1 MKKKMIAVVLAGAT
15 LVATGAYAQESVYD
29 KYVKTNVY
37 DASGK
42 VIGQTRV
49 GTVSLPEAKN
59 SKMTMDQ
66 VYEELM
72 KKMEMVPLYKET
84 TVKRDQ
90 KGKIVT
96 STAKEWYSPL
106 DKGYRIEEKDN
117 TGVVTYNVFNGK
129 SSLTY
134 REGAKSASEI
144 TAASEQK
151 VVNNDV
157 FYLRELKNNHQLQF
171 LGEETINNRATY
183 HIMAIPTEK
192 DDLQVEMWMDKET
205 GVAMKSITTVFGLQ
219 GITEVTKLDFYPEF
233 TKGLFELT
241 MPSDVKVYKDMQFAP
256 QK

>member
-29 KYVKTNVY
+29 KYMKTNVHN
-37 DASGK
+37 ANGE

-49 GTVSLPEAKN
+49 ATGSMPEVKN

-66 VYEELM
+66 VYEELL

-90 KGKIVT
+90 EGKIAI
-96 STAKEWYSPL
+96 STAKEWYNPL
-106 DKGYRIEEKDN
+106 DRGYRIEEKDH

-129 SSLTY
+129 SSINY

-144 TAASEQK
+144 TASPDQK
-151 VVNNDV
+151 VLNNDV
-157 FYLRELKNNHQLQF
+157 YYLRELKNNHELQF

-183 HIMAIPTEK
+183 RIMAIPTLK

-219 GITEVTKLDFYPEF
+219 GVTEVTKLDFYPEF
-233 TKGLFELT
+233 AKGFFELKL
-241 MPSDVKVYKDMQFAP
+241 PSDVKVYKDMQFAP